1 MNGQKISSVALL
13 GSGAKLVFQ
22 QQADALR
29 IHLPPQAPGKYAY
42 AFRITFEGTTP

>member
-1 MNGQKISSVALL
+1 MNGQKISSVVLL